1 MVGSLSLMDGEPTL
15 AQAPPKVNSRAS
27 YFEVCVDTA
36 VTLFRLRKPLT
47 ILSVVL
53 VAMLLAPATA
63 MAAAP
68 ATTAPPVEPGG
79 GPAPIPPDLSAL
91 TQKMEA
97 LTVTSE
103 RFSIR
108 TSVTLLGAHIPQG
121 LQQFLNLF
129 ASNVSGE
136 AQLSP
141 PAGNFKLTLL
151 GGVLTLR
158 LVQGRTYLYV
168 PALARRDGGRPWVDL
183 GTGGLGSLLG
193 SHGRKAKPT
202 PAPPPTATPFKSLAT
217 TLAHPESVIELGGGS
232 VDGQVVTGFR
242 ENVDESLLEAQ
253 ASVGEG
259 ATGPASALLASA
271 SAHQPD
277 PRSVELETF
286 IAPSGLPVRTRIV
299 VRSKEA
305 ASTSLVDIPAIDFPL
320 VVEAP
325 PASQTITASALRKL
339 GRAVAHKRKSRK

>member
-1 MVGSLSLMDGEPTL
+1 
-15 AQAPPKVNSRAS
+15 
-27 YFEVCVDTA
+27 
-36 VTLFRLRKPLT
+36 LRKPPT

-53 VAMLLAPATA
+53 VVMLLAPATA
-63 MAAAP
+63 MAAAAP
-68 ATTAPPVEPGG
+68 TTTAPPVEPGG

-103 RFSIR
+103 RFSMR
-108 TSVTLLGAHIPQG
+108 TSVTLQGAHVPKG

-129 ASNVSGE
+129 ATDISGE
-136 AQLSP
+136 AQSSP

-151 GGVLTLR
+151 GQVLTLR

-168 PALARRDGGRPWVDL
+168 PALAKHDGGRPWVDL

-193 SHGRKAKPT
+193 SHGRKAKPM
-202 PAPPPTATPFKSLAT
+202 ASPPPTTTPFKSLAV
-217 TLAHPESVIELGGGS
+217 TLAHPESVEELGGGS
-232 VDGQVVTGFR
+232 VDGQAVVGFR

-253 ASVGEG
+253 GSVGAG
-259 ATGPASALLASA
+259 ASGLLATA

-305 ASTSLVDIPAIDFPL
+305 ASTSLTDIPAIDFPL

-325 PASQTITASALRKL
+325 PASQTITASVLRKL
-339 GRAVAHKRKSRK
+339 EHARKSRK